1 MFLFASLF
9 GSFAI
14 FMRIAPPV
22 LTLSP
27 DLEPQWTAA
36 PAARAGSVPCPPH
49 FFRNKNPNSRM
60 NLSLHRRPSSL
71 CQVGFSSLS
80 EAQRAMKDKDR
91 QHIGDRYVEI
101 FLHQVRPYAC
111 IAGVGSRGVM
121 LDTGWRH
128 GLWAE
133 VCSRR
138 QGRGRQRW
146 WLFQTRGRCWGRQ
159 REDEQW

>member
-9 GSFAI
+9 GSFDN
-14 FMRIAPPV
+14 FMRNAPPA

-36 PAARAGSVPCPPH
+36 PAARAGSVPCIPA
-49 FFRNKNPNSRM
+49 FFSQQEPEFSS
-60 NLSLHRRPSSL
+60 NLSQYRRPSSL

-111 IAGVGSRGVM
+111 IAGISSRGVM

-138 QGRGRQRW
+138 QGRGRGRW
-146 WLFQTRGRCWGRQ
+146 WLFQT
-159 REDEQW
+159 